1 MIKTPGSPDDSY
13 AFSNRINYDPG
24 TMMVVGAGISAGTS
38 IYSGMAQG
46 AANDANAAIS
56 NQNAE
61 LADANSKATLELA
74 YQNIAAFEENYD
86 SFESDTFVNYAKS
99 GVSLDSPTVIEILH
113 SNRANAEVEKANIL
127 YNARVDSN
135 AQIVQAG
142 QFRTQAAISKMNAK
156 AARITGIA
164 SAAGSMIGSYGGY
177 KQVKTQSVFNQ
188 SMLKSQE
195 EFTKNLIDLNQSNRM
210 ILANMGVYNG

>member
-13 AFSNRINYDPG
+13 AFSNRINYDPA
-24 TMMVVGAGISAGTS
+24 TMMVAGSALSAGTS

-46 AANDANAAIS
+46 AANDANAAVA

-86 SFESDTFVNYAKS
+86 SFESDSVVNYAKS
-99 GVSLDSPTVIEILH
+99 GVSLDSPTVIEVLH

-127 YNARVDSN
+127 YNARVESN
-135 AQIVQAG
+135 SQKVQAG
-142 QFRTQAAISKMNAK
+142 QFRTQASINKMNAR

-164 SAAGSMIGSYGGY
+164 GAAGSMITSYGGF
-177 KQVKTQSVFNQ
+177 KQVKTQSIFNQ

-195 EFTKNLIDLNQSNRM
+195 EFTKQLLTLNNNHRM
-210 ILANMGVYNG
+210 LMAEKGYYF

>member
-13 AFSNRINYDPG
+13 AFSSRINYDPATIMVAG
-24 TMMVVGAGISAGTS
+24 TAISAGTS

-46 AANDANAAIS
+46 AASDANAAVA

-74 YQNIAAFEENYD
+74 YQNIAAFEEDYD
-86 SFESDTFVNYAKS
+86 SFEGDSIVNFAKS
-99 GVSLDSPTVIEILH
+99 GVRLDSPTVIEVLH
-113 SNRANAEVEKANIL
+113 SNRANAEVEKSNIL
-127 YNARVDSN
+127 YNARVESN
-135 AQIVQAG
+135 SQKVQAG

-164 SAAGSMIGSYGGY
+164 NAAGSMVGAYGGY
-177 KQVKTQSVFNQ
+177 KQVQTQSVFNA

-195 EFTKNLIDLNQSNRM
+195 AFTNQLIDLNNNHRM
-210 ILANMGVYNG
+210 SMAMKGYYF